1 MVGTQLT
8 CIQLTS
14 LQVLSAAIGAKQD
27 LKGICHFLGI
37 FILLKKSKLRV
48 LHPEQAL
55 INVKTGSG
63 RKMGSFYERRFLRSW
78 PQLFRVS
85 WNMDTKCL
93 NIIAQ

>member
-1 MVGTQLT
+1 MLQPTGRYS
-8 CIQLTS
+8 S
-14 LQVLSAAIGAKQD
+14 LERD
-27 LKGICHFLGI
+27 LPLFGNFHFI
-37 FILLKKSKLRV
+37 KKSKLRV

-63 RKMGSFYERRFLRSW
+63 RKMGSFYERRFLRCW

-93 NIIAQ
+93 NIIVNDYIG